1 MKKEHGAKTENDQ
14 GSIQLEHF
22 IKKKKEERKILEKLL
37 KELTKEQE
45 KNHDNK

>member
-37 KELTKEQE
+37 KELTKEKE
-45 KNHDNK
+45 NNHDNK